1 MKIAA
6 TVPPA
11 VLGALLACALAAPA
25 TAGVGETRGVLPF
38 IEDDYPAAL
47 AQARQRQVPIF
58 IEAWAPW

>member
-1 MKIAA
+1 MKVAA
-6 TVPPA
+6 A
-11 VLGALLACALAAPA
+11 AALLTCVLASPAL
-25 TAGVGETRGVLPF
+25 AGVGESRGVLPF